1 MTAIA
6 ATIWLTLAVSA
17 CGSAGD
23 DRPLSIGPEDARRAA
38 AGIYVGSGRLWYV
51 EQQLISRCMR
61 KAGFDYQ
68 VLPQGPDRTMRTDYS
83 DDVAKARATGY
94 GLLDQIRAGR
104 RVMALEESEA
114 GESAARD
121 RALTGPPG
129 AKVVRIRS
137 TEGDTITSSSVG
149 CGAEA
154 WTELYGSVAEA
165 LQFTEFQANTVY
177 GILYSAREDSEATND
192 AFDRWKE
199 CMEKRGYPDLEE
211 RDSAQALAYG
221 EYDRGDDAA
230 ARSLELKIAEADAL
244 CDQESGYTSA
254 AVKAENAALAR
265 FITDHEAEMAGFQE
279 IQRNALAIA
288 RGVVNR

>member
-1 MTAIA
+1 MTAIV
-6 ATIWLTLAVSA
+6 TIGLLTLGLSGCGASA
-17 CGSAGD
+17 RDERA
-23 DRPLSIGPEDARRAA
+23 LSISPEDARRAA

-61 KAGFDYQ
+61 KAGFDYG

-83 DDVAKARATGY
+83 DDVTKARATGY
-94 GLLDQIRAGR
+94 GLLEELRNTR
-104 RVMALEESEA
+104 RVIAAEESDDA
-114 GESAARD
+114 SAASD
-121 RALTGPPG
+121 LALSGPPDAKKVKIGTLDG
-129 AKVVRIRS
+129 AVVS
-137 TEGDTITSSSVG
+137 ASSVG
-149 CGAEA
+149 CRAEV
-154 WTELYGSVAEA
+154 WTALYGGVLEA
-165 LQFTEFQANTVY
+165 VQFTEFQDNTVY

-211 RDSAQALAYG
+211 RDSAQALANG
-221 EYDRGDDAA
+221 EYDKGDDAV

-265 FITDHEAEMAGFQE
+265 FITDHEAEVAGFQE
-279 IQRNALAIA
+279 IQRNALAVA